1 MSVRLGK
8 VALGDLEG
16 ASGDRLECPELREAE
31 ALQVDD
37 DERLSYGPTCGC
49 GRGGEYL
56 GEERLDVHEDRAP
69 VLLGCDVAIEPPG
82 AHRAEALDVHG
93 AAELHNKTK
102 KKNATNQSPSQR
114 YCDEAGQW
122 VYPISLYIWPSP
134 VEWEWRKGTLCCV
147 CVLRTLWKPIGQLSK
162 TSSRPGN

>member
-69 VLLGCDVAIEPPG
+69 VLLRCDVAIEPPG
-82 AHRAEALDVHG
+82 AHRAEALDVDG

-102 KKNATNQSPSQR
+102 RKRNKSIIVSALLRRGRTVGLPYQSVYLTQPS
-114 YCDEAGQW
+114 
-122 VYPISLYIWPSP
+122 
-134 VEWEWRKGTLCCV
+134 
-147 CVLRTLWKPIGQLSK
+147 
-162 TSSRPGN
+162 